1 MAELVALMVKPH
13 PSVTTALQEA
23 EEAVVPSVLLVAE
36 ALVVAVVTLV
46 HLQVQVLQSKVVAE
60 VLLRQVSQQQVE
72 VALDLQD
79 EIIMLP
85 AEQVLEDQVRSTLNL
100 LVLVDHQQ
108 DGLQVVVVVDIF
120 HLMPLTV
127 VLVVEVVEV

>member
-72 VALDLQD
+72 VVLDLQD